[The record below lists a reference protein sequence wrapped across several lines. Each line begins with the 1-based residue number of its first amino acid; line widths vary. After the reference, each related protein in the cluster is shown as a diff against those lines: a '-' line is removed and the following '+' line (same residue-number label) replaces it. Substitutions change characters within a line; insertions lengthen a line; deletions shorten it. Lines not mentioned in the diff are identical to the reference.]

1 MNRLS
6 NALLGLTM
14 SVAALASAYAQ
25 PMEIRLATQS
35 PGNSPWQR
43 AMQKFADVVAAET
56 KGEVKV
62 KVYTDGQLGDLPQLL
77 SGMQLGT
84 QDMAYFALG
93 GAFFLKDA
101 APLQVAYLPYLFDS
115 KEGAAK
121 ALNSAPMK
129 KLYEEVAQKTGVR
142 IFAISGAR
150 SPRAIQTTKGPITRP
165 EDLKGLKMRIPG
177 LPIFDATFRTLGVR
191 IVPMNMTEM
200 FTAFSAGTI
209 EGQDNGADLSIPFKF
224 HEVAK
229 YWSAT
234 DHVYEQTAWYI
245 ADKLWAKLTPA
256 QQSAFVK
263 ASAEG
268 GKIADA
274 EIQKLDEQ
282 VPSIMKSANAT
293 YTVPDRDAFRK
304 ALSGVAAQFEG
315 KVWPAGLAEQLQK
328 AQK

>member
-1 MNRLS
+1 MNRLFHF
-6 NALLGLTM
+6 L
-14 SVAALASAYAQ
+14 VALAMSAAAGIALAQ
-25 PMEIRLATQS
+25 PIELRLATQS

-43 AMQKFADVVAAET
+43 AMQKFADVVAADT
-56 KGEVKV
+56 KGEIKIN
-62 KVYTDGQLGDLPQLL
+62 VYTDGQLGDLPQLL
-77 SGMQLGT
+77 TGMQLGT

-101 APLQVAYLPYLFDS
+101 APLQVAYVPYLFDS

-121 ALNSAPMK
+121 ALNSPPMK
-129 KLYEEVAQKTGVR
+129 KLYDEVAQKTGVR

-150 SPRAIQTTKGPITRP
+150 SPRAIQTTKGPITKP

-177 LPIFDATFRTLGVR
+177 LPIFDATFRALGVR

-234 DHVYEQTAWYI
+234 DHVYEETAWYI
-245 ADKLWAKLTPA
+245 SDKLWAKLTPA
-256 QQSAFVK
+256 QQAIFLK
-263 ASAEG
+263 ASVEA
-268 GKIADA
+268 GKIADV

-282 VPSIMKSANAT
+282 VPSIMKAANAT
-293 YTVPDRDAFRK
+293 YTVPDRAAFKK

-315 KVWPAGLAEQLQK
+315 KVWPVGMAEQLHN

>member
-1 MNRLS
+1 MKRLVR
-6 NALLGLTM
+6 LLM
-14 SVAALASAYAQ
+14 ASAAIATAVGAVAQ
-25 PMEIRLATQS
+25 PMELRLATQS

-43 AMQKFADVVAAET
+43 AMQKFADVVAADT
-56 KGEVKV
+56 KGDIKI

-101 APLQVAYLPYLFDS
+101 APLQVAYVPYLFDS
-115 KEGAAK
+115 KDGAAK
-121 ALNSAPMK
+121 GLNSAPMK
-129 KLYEEVAQKTGVR
+129 KLYDEVAQKTGVR

-150 SPRAIQTTKGPITRP
+150 SPRAVQTTKGPINKP
-165 EDLKGLKMRIPG
+165 EDLKGVKMRIPG
-177 LPIFDATFRTLGVR
+177 LPIFDVTFRSLGVR

-245 ADKLWAKLTPA
+245 SDKLWAKLTPA
-256 QQSAFVK
+256 QQAVFLR
-263 ASAEG
+263 ASVEA
-268 GKIADA
+268 GKIADV
-274 EIQKLDEQ
+274 EIQQLDDQ
-282 VPSIMKSANAT
+282 VPAIMKAANAT
-293 YTVPDRDAFRK
+293 YTVPDRAAFKK
-304 ALSGVAAQFEG
+304 AMSGVSAQFEG
-315 KVWPAGLAEQLQK
+315 KVWPAGLTEQLRNSQK
-328 AQK
+328 